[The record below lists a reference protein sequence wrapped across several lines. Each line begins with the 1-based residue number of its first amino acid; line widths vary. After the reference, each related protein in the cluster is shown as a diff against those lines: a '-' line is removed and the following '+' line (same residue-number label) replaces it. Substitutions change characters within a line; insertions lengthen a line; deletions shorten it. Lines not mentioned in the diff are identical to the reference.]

1 MVCQMALALALSA
14 APSAT
19 AQQSQPGVVGEVG
32 GRPKIQSTEFGS
44 ITIDGR
50 AYQRDVIIRLN
61 GKVEKRKKAL
71 SKEVYS
77 TSHIISLEEA
87 KQVYEEG
94 AERLIVGSGQ
104 SGMVKLSDEAV
115 QYFKRKGCKVE
126 LMPTPVA
133 IRAWN
138 EAKGAVIGLF
148 HIPC

>member
-1 MVCQMALALALSA
+1 MALALALSA

-115 QYFKRKGCKVE
+115 QYFKLKGCKVE